1 MNDYT
6 HLYIINI
13 LNEAQCSPSYVSGGA
28 GPHFNIVCLVEHD
41 VAGAGGADELP
52 PLAWEPTFILEV
64 GYSVC
69 IITIVV
75 RLPHKELGCVED
87 VEQRV
92 AISDVGFGK
101 ITCKCRRVCHSTH
114 GEPLGRAGI
123 SDADVAVSINY

>member
-13 LNEAQCSPSYVSGGA
+13 LNEAQCSKSYVSGVA
-28 GPHFNIVCLVEHD
+28 GVHFNIVSLFLGV
-41 VAGAGGADELP
+41 VVVIDELP
-52 PLAWEPTFILEV
+52 YRGWEPTLTLEV
-64 GYSVC
+64 GHSVC

-75 RLPHKELGCVED
+75 RLPHPELGCVED

-92 AISDVGFGK
+92 AISDVGFAI

-114 GEPLGRAGI
+114 GEPLGGSSKATPR
-123 SDADVAVSINY
+123 